1 MERKV
6 WHKVSDK
13 EYPDF
18 KRTFLYIHE
27 NLFTIQSGVLLK
39 YLNKDITPEQLCDDM
54 YCWAYLDE
62 LLPKEMLNELKELNP
77 DAKL

>member
-1 MERKV
+1 MEKKV

-18 KRTFLYIHE
+18 NRTF
-27 NLFTIQSGVLLK
+27 V
-39 YLNKDITPEQLCDDM
+39 YLNSRLYCMQSYLFGKYINKDMTPEELCDDM